1 MTRRD
6 SGSGILTQRRLNRAL
21 LARQM
26 LLERRKVPATEAI
39 QQLVGLQAQLP
50 RPPFVGLWTRLQKFD
65 RGELLKLARERK
77 VVRATA
83 MRGTLHVMTVPDFL
97 LLRPALAEM
106 LVAGAASIVGKQLAG
121 VDLEGA
127 YAAGRRFFENANA
140 PFESFRQT
148 LEDAYGKSRVRAV
161 AYAVR
166 MGVPLVSVPGDAAWG
181 WSPAAGFTLAESW
194 LGRQI
199 PERSAALDQLVLR
212 YLAAFGPASIA
223 DAQTWS
229 GIRVGGGRLREVFE
243 RMRSRL
249 VTFRDEDKREL
260 FDLPDA
266 PRPPEDAPAPV
277 RFLPEFDNVLL
288 SHDDR
293 SRIMSDADRK
303 KVVSKNLQVAGT
315 FTVDGFVAGTWRV
328 AEKKRTAA
336 LVLQPFRVIPRLL
349 RQDVEEEGLAL
360 ARFVAPEAGSH
371 EVAQSR

>member
-1 MTRRD
+1 MARRD
-6 SGSGILTQRRLNRAL
+6 SGSGVLTGRRLNRAL

-97 LLRPALAEM
+97 LFRPALGET
-106 LVAGAASIVGKQLAG
+106 LAAHATSVVGKQLAG
-121 VDLEGA
+121 VDLDAA
-127 YAAGRRFFENANA
+127 YGAGRRFFENANA
-140 PFESFRQT
+140 AFDDFRQT
-148 LEDAYGKSRVRAV
+148 LEEEYGKTRVRAV

-181 WSPAAGFTLAESW
+181 WSPTAGFTLADSW

-212 YLAAFGPASIA
+212 YLAAFGPATIA

-229 GIRVGGGRLREVFE
+229 GIGGGRLREVFE

-249 VTFRDEDKREL
+249 VTFRDESKREL

-293 SRIMSDADRK
+293 SRILSETVRTR
-303 KVVSKNLQVAGT
+303 VVSRNLQVAGT
-315 FTVDGFVAGTWRV
+315 FTVDGFVAGTWRI
-328 AEKKRTAA
+328 AEKKRAAA

-349 RQDVEEEGLAL
+349 RPDVEEEGLAL
-360 ARFVAPEAGSH
+360 ARFVAPEAGSY
-371 EVAQSR
+371 EVAPSR